1 MKRTCLSTK
10 GSGSGEIEEIWC
22 GYKNV
27 KHSTTIKNIDEVQNE
42 KIEMIKKTL
51 SVNLCVEMEYAQE
64 RITNKKVEIL
74 KNNTDMI

>member
-27 KHSTTIKNIDEVQNE
+27 KHS
-42 KIEMIKKTL
+42 IKKKIL
-51 SVNLCVEMEYAQE
+51 MKYKM
-64 RITNKKVEIL
+64 KKS
-74 KNNTDMI
+74 K